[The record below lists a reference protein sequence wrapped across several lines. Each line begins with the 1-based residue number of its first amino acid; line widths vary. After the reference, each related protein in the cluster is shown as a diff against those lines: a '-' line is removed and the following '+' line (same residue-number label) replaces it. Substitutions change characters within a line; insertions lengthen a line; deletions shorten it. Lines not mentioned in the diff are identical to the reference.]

1 MKEGFVLAQHLRVQ
15 SALTQKEGWW
25 QKYEVAVYVLST
37 SGSREQHMLLLT
49 PLLLVQSG
57 TPTYGMVPLVN
68 LVWKISDQHA
78 HRLVSLAILKP
89 VKLAIK
95 IACLIFPFD
104 SVWK

>member
-1 MKEGFVLAQHLRVQ
+1 MKEGFILAQHLRVQ
-15 SALTQKEGWW
+15 SALTQKEGR

-37 SGSREQHMLLLT
+37 SGSRKQHMLLLT

-57 TPTYGMVPLVN
+57 TPAYGMVPLVN

-89 VKLAIK
+89 IKLAIK
-95 IACLIFPFD
+95 IASLIFPFD